1 MNGELAQVRSGGLDL
16 KSSIDFVEDYARQ
29 WPKREKEDLDILS
42 EWGKSVR
49 SLIEIIVKKKLS
61 GSMSIRSISAFK
73 DPNVAK
79 HLSLLHEKY
88 VIYEWGTCTGA
99 IRRLRFEIVNI
110 EIMQHVFVIKIVDA
124 IGLVK
129 AYEIIGIE

>member
-1 MNGELAQVRSGGLDL
+1 VFAKEPKYREL
-16 KSSIDFVEDYARQ
+16 KSINWKHNFKILMDFVEDYARQ

-88 VIYEWGTCTGA
+88 VIVLA
-99 IRRLRFEIVNI
+99 SKAPSNIVF
-110 EIMQHVFVIKIVDA
+110 MCK
-124 IGLVK
+124 
-129 AYEIIGIE
+129 

>member
-1 MNGELAQVRSGGLDL
+1 MALTSAI
-16 KSSIDFVEDYARQ
+16 SI
-29 WPKREKEDLDILS
+29 L
-42 EWGKSVR
+42 
-49 SLIEIIVKKKLS
+49 
-61 GSMSIRSISAFK
+61 
-73 DPNVAK
+73 
-79 HLSLLHEKY
+79 HLSRI
-88 VIYEWGTCTGA
+88 IYEWGTCTGA